1 MKIIYRYIY
10 RELFFYIILSIIAI
24 NTLVMVEK
32 LIRVA
37 KTLSGMA
44 GPLEFAKVI
53 ILIQPQMLLITIP
66 VAFLISILLVYGRIN
81 MDNELIALMS
91 AGASFKEVSLPAVR
105 TGVLLLIVSLLV
117 STIIA
122 PYGNRRLRDE
132 INHIL
137 KTNITKKIEERTF
150 TELGNIVIYTNSREE
165 NLLNDVFVFDRKRN
179 SVITAKRASIMS
191 EGSGIVMEFNDGLI
205 NMVEKERRTDIYF
218 SSYRFQTGLDI
229 QGISRKA
236 GEFMPQELLKK
247 AKEVEDKKALQY
259 IMEFYRR
266 FTYPF
271 LNIVMALIGP
281 GLSVLSGKTG
291 RLGGLVAGII
301 FFVAYYLMAMYSEGL
316 VEAGKVPVGAGMTA
330 PIITGLVAGFILQR
344 WKR

>member
-10 RELFFYIILSIIAI
+10 RELFFYLVLSILAI

-66 VAFLISILLVYGRIN
+66 VAFLISTLLVYGRLN

-91 AGASFKEVSLPAVR
+91 AGVSFRKVSLPAVR
-105 TGVLLLIVSLLV
+105 IGVLLLIVNLLV
-117 STIIA
+117 SSIIA
-122 PYGNRRLRDE
+122 PHGNRRLRDE

-137 KTNITKKIEERTF
+137 KANITRKIEERTF
-150 TELGNIVIYTNSREE
+150 TELGDIVIYTDSREE
-165 NLLNDVFVFDRKRN
+165 GLLKDVFVFDRKRN
-179 SVITAKRASIMS
+179 SVITAKKASIMS
-191 EGSGIVMEFNDGLI
+191 EPSGIVMELRDGLI

-236 GEFMPQELLKK
+236 GEFMPQELLRK

-266 FTYPF
+266 FTYPL

-281 GLSVLSGKTG
+281 WLSLLSGRTG
-291 RLGGLVAGII
+291 RLGGLVAGIG
-301 FFVAYYLMAMYSEGL
+301 FFVLYYLMAMYFEGL
-316 VEAGKVPVGAGMTA
+316 VEAQKVSVAIGMTA
-330 PIITGLVAGFILQR
+330 PIITGLVAGFIIQR
-344 WKR
+344 WHR